1 MDSNDSSQALK
12 NSVLV
17 VGAYLLNRPN
27 NIEHIVHNLHNS
39 QNWNVVQK
47 WVALGEGDIPKALS
61 HLTALQQKDFVPKF
75 ILMNRLMHDEV
86 LKRYEFV
93 VVCDDDIT
101 LPDGFLDT
109 YLGLQNRFD
118 FSLAQP
124 ARTHTSYIDH
134 QFVGQLLG
142 IKGRWTRFVEIGPL
156 FSMRQDIFQEFIP
169 FDEESPMGWG
179 YDFVWPCII
188 EKIGCRMGIIDATPV
203 EHSMRKPVDNY
214 EYDDS
219 VQTMEKFISQR
230 PHLSLL
236 EAFRILESYV

>member
-1 MDSNDSSQALK
+1 VDSNDSSQAL
-12 NSVLV
+12 NGSVLV
-17 VGAYLLNRPN
+17 VGAYLLNKPN
-27 NIEHIVHNLHNS
+27 DIEHIVQNLHNS
-39 QNWNVVQK
+39 QKWKVVQK
-47 WVALGEGDIPKALS
+47 WVALGEGDVPQTLS
-61 HLTALQQKDFVPKF
+61 KLTEFQQKDFAPKF
-75 ILMNRLMHDEV
+75 ALINRLMHDEE

-109 YLGLQNRFD
+109 YLDLENRFD
-118 FSLAQP
+118 LSLAQP

-134 QFVGQLLG
+134 CFVGQLLG
-142 IKGRWTRFVEIGPL
+142 IRGRRTRFVEIGPL
-156 FSMRQDIFQEFIP
+156 FSIRRDIFQEFIP

-188 EKIGCRMGIIDATPV
+188 EKMGRRMGIIDATPV

-219 VQTMEKFISQR
+219 VQTMERFISQR